1 MHRAFFSLGVIV
13 RDSERMRLRILQFIK
28 DLSIL
33 VSAFRKQI
41 VLLRRDRSSHLPHAC
56 ADRTE
61 RYESETN
68 FANFAN
74 TERLVDACHGLSAP
88 FPAGANPRGRV
99 LPFSWPPPP
108 RVLNDNF
115 QPPLGWDINF
125 VATDLGNISSHASN
139 NK

>member
-88 FPAGANPRGRV
+88 FPAGAHTRGRV
-99 LPFSWPPPP
+99 LPFGLPPPP
-108 RVLNDNF
+108 RFFKDNF
-115 QPPLGWDINF
+115 QTSSGCDINSVGDPPGTF
-125 VATDLGNISSHASN
+125 SIPAR
-139 NK
+139 

>member
-88 FPAGANPRGRV
+88 FPAGANRRAWIV
-99 LPFSWPPPP
+99 TSSWPPLPGFI
-108 RVLNDNF
+108 NDNF
-115 QPPLGWDINF
+115 KRPSG
-125 VATDLGNISSHASN
+125 
-139 NK
+139 